1 MSVAK
6 LHLSHWR
13 KNFAGAVQGS
23 SAALVQ
29 SGLEKGVPEC
39 DQFNRLRF

>member
-6 LHLSHWR
+6 LLQSHWR
-13 KNFAGAVQGS
+13 KNFAGAVQAS
-23 SAALVQ
+23 LAAMGQ
-29 SGLEKGVPEC
+29 SGLEKGVPVC